1 MSFSL
6 RTIFA
11 AVTVLAVLV
20 AAFFS
25 GNWVFLSLCSLGLFI
40 FMLAS
45 LPLALLTESKRKSM
59 FFITFSIVSIGIFL
73 ASGYF
78 SAVDTLASKVASMS
92 EVQVPI
98 PAYRV
103 IPNPLSLQM
112 AGNPQTGQSLTPKGV
127 AGAKINTKPI
137 SLPRPFSSGSLVVN
151 SSPNPIGTVP
161 TYISNVNELRELKQ
175 LVALL
180 IACITGAVVGCA
192 ISRLTPSGSQT
203 VAKANPPVRKAE

>member
-45 LPLALLTESKRKSM
+45 LPLALLTESKRKRM
-59 FFITFSIVSIGIFL
+59 FFVTFSIVSIGIFL

-78 SAVDTLASKVASMS
+78 AAVDTLAAKVVSKM
-92 EVQVPI
+92 EVKVPM
-98 PAYRV
+98 PA
-103 IPNPLSLQM
+103 I
-112 AGNPQTGQSLTPKGV
+112 AGTGQSLIPIVVTGTPS
-127 AGAKINTKPI
+127 NLKPI
-137 SLPRPFSSGSLVVN
+137 SAPRPFSRFT
-151 SSPNPIGTVP
+151 PNPIGIAP
-161 TYISNVNELRELKQ
+161 TYTSNVYELRELKQ
-175 LVALL
+175 LVTLL
-180 IACITGAVVGCA
+180 IVCVVGAVVGCA
-192 ISRLTPSGSQT
+192 ISRLTPPGSQT
-203 VAKANPPVRKAE
+203 LAKASPSVRKAE

>member
-25 GNWVFLSLCSLGLFI
+25 GNWVFVSLCSLGLFI

-45 LPLALLTESKRKSM
+45 LPLALLTESKRKRM
-59 FFITFSIVSIGIFL
+59 FFVTFSIVSIGIFL

-78 SAVDTLASKVASMS
+78 SAVDTLASKVASMR

-112 AGNPQTGQSLTPKGV
+112 AGNPPTGPSSLTPRRV
-127 AGAKINTKPI
+127 AGAASNIIFNQ
-137 SLPRPFSSGSLVVN
+137 PRPFRSGSTVVQ
-151 SSPNPIGTVP
+151 SPNPIGTVP
-161 TYISNVNELRELKQ
+161 TYTSNVYELRELKQ

-180 IACITGAVVGCA
+180 IACIAGAVVGCV
-192 ISRLTPSGSQT
+192 ISRLTPSDSQT
-203 VAKANPPVRKAE
+203 AVKVNPSARKAR

>member
-25 GNWVFLSLCSLGLFI
+25 GNWVFVSLCSLGLFI

-45 LPLALLTESKRKSM
+45 LPLALLTESKRKRM
-59 FFITFSIVSIGIFL
+59 FFVTFSIVSIGIFL

-78 SAVDTLASKVASMS
+78 SAVDTLASKVASMR

-98 PAYRV
+98 PAFPR
-103 IPNPLSLQM
+103 N
-112 AGNPQTGQSLTPKGV
+112 GQSLMP
-127 AGAKINTKPI
+127 AGIAGTAVNLSPI
-137 SLPRPFSSGSLVVN
+137 SQPRPFSGVSPIVA
-151 SSPNPIGTVP
+151 SPNLIGIAP
-161 TYISNVNELRELKQ
+161 TYASNVNELRELKQ

-192 ISRLTPSGSQT
+192 ISRLTPSDSQT
-203 VAKANPPVRKAE
+203 AVKVNPSARKAR